1 MTVKLK
7 NKIDC
12 LLADEIRLLNCCRH
26 SFSYPQVAMGYP
38 NVYQLGMS
46 NLGFQSIYSCL
57 LRAGIACERFFLPE
71 KKDLEVY
78 QKKSISFFSWESKIP
93 LKNFAV
99 VAFSLSFE
107 LDYLNLLQIL
117 NLSGIGFY
125 SKERLA
131 DEPLI
136 VAGGPCAFFNPEP
149 LAEIVDVFFI
159 GEGEEIT
166 SDFLRKYLAAY
177 ESGMKKEDILRQLS
191 SLPGVYIPA
200 FYQVSY
206 NSQGL
211 IEKRD
216 KIFAAAPDCIER
228 QWVKELDKYDT
239 ESVILTP
246 HTQFGDMY
254 LTEISRGCGRHC
266 RFCMAGFSYRPPRFR
281 SLDRVW
287 QSVSRGLSL
296 KNKIGLVG
304 AAISDYPEIDSLC
317 AKIAAQGGE
326 ISVSSLRV
334 DSLTETLLHSVI
346 RSGSR
351 SITIAPEAGSERLRR
366 VINKGI
372 TAEAIYKMVPLFNKY
387 QIPQIKLYFMIG
399 LPTEEEQDLAEMIS
413 LAVNLRDRL
422 TYKGRKKIILGVT
435 PFVPK
440 PFTPFQWSAMESVK
454 VLEKKIRYLQKR
466 VQQESGLF
474 LNYESP
480 RMAALQGLLA
490 RGDRRLSSV
499 LAENYASTSLG
510 VYKRALEDRGLSL
523 DFYLYRKRDELEFFP
538 WDFLL
543 TGVNRSYLWQEMRKA
558 LKEEYTAICQPE
570 KCGRCGVC
578 RGGSNE

>member
-12 LLADEIRLLNCCRH
+12 LLADEVKLLNCSSNSH
-26 SFSYPQVAMGYP
+26 SYPQVAMGYP

-57 LRAGIACERFFLPE
+57 VQAGIACERFFLPE

-78 QKKSISFFSWESKIP
+78 KKKSIPFFSWESKLP
-93 LKNFAV
+93 LKNFPV

-107 LDYLNLLQIL
+107 LDYLNMLRIL
-117 NLSGIGFY
+117 NLAGISFY
-125 SKERLA
+125 SRERL
-131 DEPLI
+131 ENQPLI

-166 SDFLRKYLAAY
+166 SDFLRQYLKAY
-177 ESGMKKEDILRQLS
+177 EAGMKKNDILKQLV

-200 FYQVSY
+200 FYKVSY
-206 NSQGL
+206 DSQGMIKERERL
-211 IEKRD
+211 
-216 KIFAAAPDCIER
+216 FAEAPDYIER
-228 QWVKELDKYDT
+228 QWVKELDKYAA

-281 SLDRVW
+281 SLDKVW
-287 QSVSRGLSL
+287 QSVSKGLSL

-317 AKIAAQGGE
+317 AKIAARGGE

-334 DSLTETLLHSVI
+334 DSLTEALLQAVV

-372 TAEAIYKMVPLFNKY
+372 TAEDIYKMLPFFNKY

-399 LPTEEEQDLAEMIS
+399 LPTEEEQDLEEMIM
-413 LAVNLRDRL
+413 LAVKLRDGL

-440 PFTPFQWSAMESVK
+440 PFTPFQWSAMEPVK
-454 VLEKKIRYLQKR
+454 ELDKKIKYLQKR
-466 VQQESGLF
+466 VQQEPGLA

-480 RMAALQGLLA
+480 RMAALQGILA

-499 LAENYASTSLG
+499 LVENYDSTSLS
-510 VYKRALEDRGLSL
+510 VYKRALKDIGLSL
-523 DFYLYRKRDELEFFP
+523 DFYLYRKRDELEKFP

-543 TGVNRSYLWQEMRKA
+543 TGVKCSYLWQEMQKS

-570 KCGRCGVC
+570 KCRRCGVC
-578 RGGSNE
+578 EGEGNE